1 MVGPL
6 GIVVNPA
13 SGKDIRRL
21 VARASVFDNQEKR
34 AIVRRAIVG
43 ALEGGARDFRYMP
56 DTHGLAAD
64 ATREFS
70 DEGSFVAVES
80 ARTASTLD
88 TTLAARALREE
99 GCAAVLTLGGDGTNR
114 AFALGWRDAPLL
126 PVSTGT
132 NNVFPAMIEAT
143 VAGAAAGLVASG
155 RLSLRD
161 VARQTKTVR
170 VSIEGEADDLALI
183 DVVLAADRFVGSR
196 AIWGAERLREALLT
210 RAEPSA
216 VGMTSIGGLLDPLP
230 ETEDLALHLRFGPGG
245 DSVTAPIAPGLYE
258 EIGVRSI
265 ERIPLGQ
272 PLELQGPGVLAFDG
286 ERERVLQPGQRAT
299 LRVARDGPWV
309 IDVREALGQAA
320 CKSLYRGGGAAS

>member
-1 MVGPL
+1 MADPL

-43 ALEGGARDFRYMP
+43 ALEAGAREFRYMP
-56 DTHGLAAD
+56 DTHGLAAE
-64 ATREFS
+64 AIS
-70 DEGSFVAVES
+70 DFAGEGSFAAVDS
-80 ARTASTLD
+80 SRTASTLD
-88 TTLAARALREE
+88 TTLAAAALREA

-114 AFALGWRDAPLL
+114 AFALGWRDAPLV

-132 NNVFPAMIEAT
+132 NNVFPTMIEAT

-155 RLSLRD
+155 RLALTD
-161 VARQTKTVR
+161 VAAQQKTVH
-170 VSIEGEADDLALI
+170 VSIEGEDDDLALV

-216 VGMTSIGGLLDPLP
+216 VGMTSIGGLLEPLA
-230 ETEDLALHLRFGPGG
+230 ETEDVALYLRFGPGG
-245 DSVTAPIAPGLYE
+245 ESVTAPIAPGLYE
-258 EIGVRSI
+258 DIGVASTA
-265 ERIPLGQ
+265 RIALGQ
-272 PLELQGPGVLAFDG
+272 PVEVEGPGVLAFDG
-286 ERERVLQPGQRAT
+286 ERERVLKPGQRAT

-309 IDVREALGQAA
+309 IDVQAALAEAA
-320 CKSLYRGGGAAS
+320 CKGLYRTSGGAS